1 MIVVFVLFLFLLL
14 VVVLVDLAGL
24 RLHPPVELAD
34 HQLVPQDL
42 AEVDLRLCLFGFGEL
57 S

>member
-1 MIVVFVLFLFLLL
+1 MDKSIEMVVVLVLVFLLLL

-24 RLHPPVELAD
+24 GLHPAVKLAD
-34 HQLVPQDL
+34 HQL
-42 AEVDLRLCLFGFGEL
+42 A